1 MLDASKD
8 EENSDISD
16 DEFDLDREISEL
28 EEELPMLKFVSKK
41 RAGFPVLFFRRII
54 HIKNEEK
61 KPAIPSRQL

>member
-28 EEELPMLKFVSKK
+28 EEELPML
-41 RAGFPVLFFRRII
+41 
-54 HIKNEEK
+54 
-61 KPAIPSRQL
+61 